1 MTLVLLSLIIA
12 FVLTVWFETNALYEY
27 AVLFNW
33 VNKIQL
39 LRDYDMYRD
48 SDGNS
53 NLQQYLADTHDFF
66 LVRLVTCP
74 TCFATWLGILSI
86 PISGW
91 AFFAVAFSG
100 LFLYNCNR
108 AIIR

>member
-1 MTLVLLSLIIA
+1 MTLVLLSLTIA

-66 LVRLVTCP
+66 LVRLVTCDMVGYLINP
-74 TCFATWLGILSI
+74 HLRMGFFRSSFFRFIL
-86 PISGW
+86 
-91 AFFAVAFSG
+91 VQ
-100 LFLYNCNR
+100 L
-108 AIIR
+108 